1 MHRYDPARRKLALGL
16 AFLAGTV
23 DATGFIRTGGYFASF
38 MSGNT
43 TRLGLHIAGQPSIA
57 YIPFALICG
66 FVTGVVLGSLLA
78 SRWPDWRKRVLLAA
92 VTLVLGAGAIASML
106 GSTVGFLAASALA
119 MGMANN
125 VFTKDGEVTV
135 GVTYMT
141 GALVRFGQGLA
152 ARMSGR
158 SREGSRGYG
167 WLWMALALGAI
178 AGGMLHKLAQDHSPA
193 ILCAMAFLLFCY
205 AALVE
210 KGRTDDP
217 PADEG
222 I

>member
-78 SRWPDWRKRVLLAA
+78 
-92 VTLVLGAGAIASML
+92 AS
-106 GSTVGFLAASALA
+106 
-119 MGMANN
+119 
-125 VFTKDGEVTV
+125 
-135 GVTYMT
+135 
-141 GALVRFGQGLA
+141 GAL
-152 ARMSGR
+152 
-158 SREGSRGYG
+158 
-167 WLWMALALGAI
+167 WL
-178 AGGMLHKLAQDHSPA
+178 S
-193 ILCAMAFLLFCY
+193 FF
-205 AALVE
+205 
-210 KGRTDDP
+210 P
-217 PADEG
+217 PAGYLAWVRGGERAERRAA
-222 I
+222 

>member
-78 SRWPDWRKRVLLAA
+78 SRWPDWRKRALLAA
-92 VTLVLGAGAIASML
+92 VTLVPAKIW
-106 GSTVGFLAASALA
+106 
-119 MGMANN
+119 
-125 VFTKDGEVTV
+125 
-135 GVTYMT
+135 
-141 GALVRFGQGLA
+141 GQG
-152 ARMSGR
+152 
-158 SREGSRGYG
+158 E
-167 WLWMALALGAI
+167 
-178 AGGMLHKLAQDHSPA
+178 D
-193 ILCAMAFLLFCY
+193 LFGC
-205 AALVE
+205 VSNE
-210 KGRTDDP
+210 
-217 PADEG
+217 EESSNVMF
-222 I
+222 